1 MARKKKNSKSSI
13 SSNASSRQLIQNI
26 NMDPS
31 LKFRV
36 EEAYK
41 SARTN
46 IMFSVIKKGCKTIV
60 VSSSAPNEG
69 KTTTTINL
77 AITFAEANQR
87 VLLIDGDL
95 RKPKIHHYFSVPNS
109 PGLTNYLGSKVS
121 SNNNEKVDL
130 FSVIHPTEF
139 ENLSI
144 LCSGSIPPNPA
155 EILGSEPMEEFL
167 KEISNNFDYI
177 IIDTPPINV
186 VSDALPVIRESDGV
200 VLVVR
205 SNQST
210 HPEIQRTISSLEFID
225 AKILGFIVNFVDTGK
240 SKYSYGKYGRYR
252 YGKFKGGYGSY
263 GSYGSYG
270 NYGAYSSYNG
280 YNTGY
285 GYNSYGGYGRYG
297 RYGGYDYNNYN
308 SYGPYGYGPGGK
320 R

>member
-1 MARKKKNSKSSI
+1 MAKKNKRAMN
-13 SSNASSRQLIQNI
+13 SNSSSRQLIQNNT
-26 NMDPS
+26 NMDPA

-46 IMFSVIKKGCKTIV
+46 IMFSVMKKGCKTIV

-77 AITFAEANQR
+77 AITFAQADQK

-109 PGLTNYLGSKVS
+109 PGLTNYLNAQVASGKG
-121 SNNNEKVDL
+121 EKIDL

-155 EILGSEPMEEFL
+155 EILGSEPMAEFL
-167 KEISNNFDYI
+167 KEISKDFDYI

-186 VSDALPVIRESDGV
+186 VSDALPIIRESDGV

-210 HPEIQRTISSLEFID
+210 HPEIQRTVSSLEFID
-225 AKILGFIVNFVDTGK
+225 AKILGFIVNFVETSH
-240 SKYSYGKYGRYR
+240 SKYGYGKYGRYR
-252 YGKFKGGYGSY
+252 YGKYKSSY

-270 NYGAYSSYNG
+270 GYSG
-280 YNTGY
+280 YSHDTGY
-285 GYNSYGGYGRYG
+285 GSYGGYGGYG
-297 RYGGYDYNNYN
+297 YGNYGYGNYGYGYDRGYGGYD
-308 SYGPYGYGPGGK
+308 SYGGYAPNN
-320 R
+320 RR

>member
-1 MARKKKNSKSSI
+1 MAKKNKRDMNTNS
-13 SSNASSRQLIQNI
+13 SSRQLIQNNT
-26 NMDPS
+26 NMDPA
-31 LKFRV
+31 LKFKV

-46 IMFSVIKKGCKTIV
+46 IMFSVMKKGCKTIV
-60 VSSSAPNEG
+60 ISSSAPNEG

-77 AITFAEANQR
+77 AITFAQADQK

-109 PGLTNYLGSKVS
+109 PGLTNYLNSKVGS
-121 SNNNEKVDL
+121 SKTEKIDL

-155 EILGSEPMEEFL
+155 EILGSEPMADFL
-167 KEISNNFDYI
+167 KEISNDFDYI

-186 VSDALPVIRESDGV
+186 VSDALPIIRESDGV

-210 HPEIQRTISSLEFID
+210 HPDIQRTVSALEFID
-225 AKILGFIVNFVDTGK
+225 AKILGFIVNFVETSH
-240 SKYSYGKYGRYR
+240 SKYGYGKYGRYR
-252 YGKFKGGYGSY
+252 YGKYKSSY

-270 NYGAYSSYNG
+270 GYSGYSHETGYGAYGSYG
-280 YNTGY
+280 YGNYGY
-285 GYNSYGGYGRYG
+285 GYDRGYGGYDSYGGYNQG
-297 RYGGYDYNNYN
+297 
-308 SYGPYGYGPGGK
+308 YGYGPMNRK
-320 R
+320 

>member
-1 MARKKKNSKSSI
+1 MAKKNKRDMNTNS
-13 SSNASSRQLIQNI
+13 SSRQLIQNNT
-26 NMDPS
+26 NMDPA
-31 LKFRV
+31 LKFKV

-46 IMFSVIKKGCKTIV
+46 IMFSVMKKGCKTIV
-60 VSSSAPNEG
+60 ISSSAPNEG

-77 AITFAEANQR
+77 AITFAQADQK

-109 PGLTNYLGSKVS
+109 PGLTNYLNSKVGS
-121 SNNNEKVDL
+121 SKTEKIDL

-155 EILGSEPMEEFL
+155 EILGSEPMADFL
-167 KEISNNFDYI
+167 KEISNDFDYI

-186 VSDALPVIRESDGV
+186 VSDALPIIRESDGV

-210 HPEIQRTISSLEFID
+210 HPDIQRTVSALE
-225 AKILGFIVNFVDTGK
+225 FIVNFVETSH
-240 SKYSYGKYGRYR
+240 SKYGYGKYGRYR
-252 YGKFKGGYGSY
+252 YGKYKSSYGSYGSYGGYSGYSHETGYGSY
-263 GSYGSYG
+263 GSYGYG
-270 NYGAYSSYNG
+270 NYGYG
-280 YNTGY
+280 YDRGY
-285 GYNSYGGYGRYG
+285 GGYDSYGGYNQG
-297 RYGGYDYNNYN
+297 
-308 SYGPYGYGPGGK
+308 YGYGPMNRK
-320 R
+320 

>member
-1 MARKKKNSKSSI
+1 MAKKNKRDMNTNS
-13 SSNASSRQLIQNI
+13 SSRQLIQNNT
-26 NMDPS
+26 NMDPA
-31 LKFRV
+31 LKFKV

-46 IMFSVIKKGCKTIV
+46 IMFSVMKKGCKTIV
-60 VSSSAPNEG
+60 ISSSAPNEG

-77 AITFAEANQR
+77 AITFAQADQKI
-87 VLLIDGDL
+87 LLIDGDL

-109 PGLTNYLGSKVS
+109 PGLTNYLNSKVG
-121 SNNNEKVDL
+121 SNKTEKIDL

-155 EILGSEPMEEFL
+155 EILGSEPMADFL
-167 KEISNNFDYI
+167 KEISNDFDYI

-186 VSDALPVIRESDGV
+186 VSDALPIIRESDGV

-210 HPEIQRTISSLEFID
+210 HPDIQRTVSALEFID
-225 AKILGFIVNFVDTGK
+225 AKILGFIVNFVETSH
-240 SKYSYGKYGRYR
+240 SKYGYGKYGRYR
-252 YGKFKGGYGSY
+252 YGKYKSSY

-270 NYGAYSSYNG
+270 GYSG
-280 YNTGY
+280 YSHETGY
-285 GYNSYGGYGRYG
+285 GSYGGGYGYGNYGYGYDRGYGGYDSYGGYNQG
-297 RYGGYDYNNYN
+297 
-308 SYGPYGYGPGGK
+308 YGYGPMNRK
-320 R
+320 